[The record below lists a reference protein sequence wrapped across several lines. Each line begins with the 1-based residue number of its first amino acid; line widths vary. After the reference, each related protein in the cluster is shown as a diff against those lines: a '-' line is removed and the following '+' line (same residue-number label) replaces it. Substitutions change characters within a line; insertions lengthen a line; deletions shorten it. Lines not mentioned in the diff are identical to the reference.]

1 MLQSCMCHDL
11 VYLMQI
17 HCPSCQASYTIDAT
31 KLGSGGRTVRC
42 KKCATTWFAAA
53 QESAPAPMDFMA
65 EPVVSDPEPSS
76 VSQAPAPR
84 VEPAAVPSRPVIA
97 SEGDLS
103 RDEMDMWSEAFAEEE
118 RGKPEPAADPAPDP
132 QAAID
137 AALAEAAEQDKVV
150 EAASMPARKSRKHSP
165 KSAKIRL
172 RLRSDTMLACASLA
186 ASLLLVW
193 AVSAR
198 DSLSRAVPA
207 LAPVYQALGFALAAD
222 GLALSD
228 VKSEWIKQDADE
240 ILVVSGMIA
249 NLGRQEAEIP
259 ILRLAVQDKA
269 GLELYVWTVNGG
281 KGKLP
286 TGETTSFRA
295 RLAAPPPS
303 GHSVS
308 ARFVPIGD
316 GQAKPAAK
324 AKGA

>member
-11 VYLMQI
+11 VYFMQI

-31 KLGSGGRTVRC
+31 KLGPGGRTVRC
-42 KKCATTWFAAA
+42 KKCATTWFAAP
-53 QESAPAPMDFMA
+53 QEPASAPEALVAEPMGA
-65 EPVVSDPEPSS
+65 EPVPSP
-76 VSQAPAPR
+76 VLETPVAVA
-84 VEPAAVPSRPVIA
+84 EPAAVPARPVIA
-97 SEGDLS
+97 TEGDLS
-103 RDEMDMWSEAFAEEE
+103 KDEMDMWSEAFAEEE
-118 RGKPEPAADPAPDP
+118 RGKPEPVAEPVPDP

-150 EAASMPARKSRKHSP
+150 EAAPMPARKGRKHAP
-165 KSAKIRL
+165 KPAKIRL
-172 RLRSDTMLACASLA
+172 RLRTDTMMACASLA

-198 DSLSRAVPA
+198 DSLSRALPA
-207 LAPVYQALGFALAAD
+207 LAPIYQSLGLTLAAD

-228 VKSEWIKQDADE
+228 VKSEWIKQDADD
-240 ILVVSGMIA
+240 ILIVSGTIA
-249 NLGRQEAEIP
+249 NLGRQEAEVP
-259 ILRLAVQDKA
+259 TLRLAVQDKA
-269 GLELYVWTVNGG
+269 GLELYVWTISGG

-308 ARFVPIGD
+308 ARFVPMGD
-316 GQAKPAAK
+316 GQAKPSAK